1 MWYATLFLWF
11 CGPLRIGVGMP
22 KPPARRPRSGPA
34 RTVALLVETSNRYT
48 RELLHGVRDYARDA
62 GGWVVHLSEQ
72 GRGDGP
78 PPWLQN
84 WTGHGIIARIEN
96 AETAAAVQRKKLPV
110 VNVSASG
117 LAEQYPTVIS
127 DSAAVARLAAE
138 HLLGRG
144 FQHFGYCGD
153 GRFAWSTNH
162 GQNFAAHLQRAG
174 RECSFYSSSP
184 ADFRD
189 RAGEWAKL
197 AGWLTSLPKPV
208 AVMACYDIRGQQVL
222 DACRA
227 LRLRVP
233 DEVAVIGQHNDD
245 LLCELCDPPLSSVI
259 PDARRAGYEAARL
272 LARLM
277 AGQRVAPGVYVI
289 APIGVAVRRSTD
301 VIAVEN
307 PGIAVA
313 VRYLSDHFTE
323 VIAVDDLAR
332 MAGMSRTRLER
343 EFRTYFA
350 RSPYDYA
357 LQLRLRRAR
366 ELLASSDLLISE
378 VGARVGF
385 STPEY
390 FSAIFKSHT
399 GTSPKAF
406 RRQETSRGNLRVPQ

>member
-1 MWYATLFLWF
+1 
-11 CGPLRIGVGMP
+11 MP
-22 KPPARRPRSGPA
+22 KASSRRPRPGPP

-78 PPWLQN
+78 PPWLLN

-96 AETAAAVQRKKLPV
+96 AETAAAVQSKKLPV

-127 DSAAVARLAAE
+127 DSAGVAKLAAD
-138 HLLGRG
+138 HLLERG

-162 GQNFAAHLQRAG
+162 GRNFAAHLQRAG
-174 RECSFYSSSP
+174 RSCAFYSCAP

-189 RAGEWAKL
+189 RAGEWSKL
-197 AGWLTSLPKPV
+197 TGWLATLPKPV
-208 AVMACYDIRGQQVL
+208 AIMACYDIRGQQVL

-272 LARLM
+272 LARIM
-277 AGQRVAPGVYVI
+277 AGQRVAAGVHAI

-301 VIAVEN
+301 VVAVED
-307 PGIAVA
+307 PQVAVA
-313 VRYLSDHFTE
+313 VRFLNDHFVE
-323 VIAVDDLAR
+323 AINVDELAR
-332 MAGMSRTRLER
+332 LAGISRTRLER
-343 EFRTYFA
+343 QFRAFFG

-357 LQLRLRRAR
+357 LRLRLRRAR
-366 ELLASSDLLISE
+366 ELLAGSDLLISE

-390 FSAIFKSHT
+390 FSAAFKSHT
-399 GTSPKAF
+399 GKSPKAF
-406 RRQETSRGNLRVPQ
+406 RRQEAIRGVALGGAVMSQV

>member
-1 MWYATLFLWF
+1 
-11 CGPLRIGVGMP
+11 MP
-22 KPPARRPRSGPA
+22 KSPARRPRAAPA

-48 RELLHGVRDYARDA
+48 RELLRGVRDYARDA

-78 PPWLQN
+78 PPWLKT

-96 AETAAAVQRKKLPV
+96 AETAAAVRSKKLPV

-127 DSAAVARLAAE
+127 DSVGVARLAAE
-138 HLLGRG
+138 HLLERG
-144 FQHFGYCGD
+144 FRHFGYCGD
-153 GRFAWSTNH
+153 GRFAWSAKH
-162 GQNFAAHLQRAG
+162 GLNFAAHLKRAG
-174 RECSFYSSSP
+174 RECSFYSSTP
-184 ADFRD
+184 NDFGDRD
-189 RAGEWAKL
+189 GERAKL
-197 AGWLTSLPKPV
+197 SAWLAALPKPV
-208 AVMACYDIRGQQVL
+208 GVMTCYDIRGQQVL

-233 DEVAVIGQHNDD
+233 EEVAVIGQHNDD

-277 AGQRVAPGVYVI
+277 AGQSVAPGVHPI
-289 APIGVAVRRSTD
+289 APIGVAVRRSSD
-301 VIAVEN
+301 VIAVED
-307 PGIAVA
+307 PRVAVA
-313 VRYLSDHFTE
+313 VRFLNEHFLET
-323 VIAVDDLAR
+323 IQVDALAR
-332 MAGMSRTRLER
+332 LAGLSRTRLER
-343 EFRTYFA
+343 QFRTLLG

-366 ELLASSDLLISE
+366 ELLAGSDLLISE
-378 VGARVGF
+378 VGLRAGF

-390 FSAIFKSHT
+390 FSAVFKKHT
-399 GTSPKAF
+399 GKSPKGF
-406 RRQETSRGNLRVPQ
+406 RRREVSKAGRGATPPLTHR

>member
-1 MWYATLFLWF
+1 MERMT
-11 CGPLRIGVGMP
+11 
-22 KPPARRPRSGPA
+22 KPTSRRPRAGSA

-48 RELLHGVRDYARDA
+48 RELLRGVRDYARDA

-78 PPWLQN
+78 PPWLRS
-84 WTGHGIIARIEN
+84 WTGDGIIARIEN
-96 AETAAAVQRKKLPV
+96 AETAAAVRSKKLPV

-117 LAEQYPTVIS
+117 LAEHYPTIIS
-127 DSAAVARLAAE
+127 DSAGVAKLAAE
-138 HLLGRG
+138 HLMERG
-144 FQHFGYCGD
+144 FRHFGYCGD
-153 GRFAWSTNH
+153 GRFAWSAKH
-162 GQNFAAHLQRAG
+162 GLNFAAHLKKAG
-174 RECSFYSSSP
+174 RECSSYSSTP
-184 ADFRD
+184 TDFGDRD
-189 RAGEWAKL
+189 GERAKL
-197 AGWLTSLPKPV
+197 SAWLTALPKPV
-208 AVMACYDIRGQQVL
+208 GVMTCYDIRGQQVL

-277 AGQRVAPGVYVI
+277 AGRRVAAGVHAI

-301 VIAVEN
+301 VIAVEDTRV
-307 PGIAVA
+307 AMA
-313 VRYLSDHFTE
+313 VRFINDHFVE
-323 VIAVDDLAR
+323 AINVDDLAR
-332 MAGMSRTRLER
+332 LAGLSRTRLER
-343 EFRTYFA
+343 QFRAFIG

-366 ELLASSDLLISE
+366 ELLAGSDLLISE
-378 VGARVGF
+378 VGSRAGF

-390 FSAIFKSHT
+390 FSAVFKKHA
-399 GTSPKAF
+399 GKSPKAF
-406 RRQETSRGNLRVPQ
+406 RRQEASQGGQRDVPQYRK